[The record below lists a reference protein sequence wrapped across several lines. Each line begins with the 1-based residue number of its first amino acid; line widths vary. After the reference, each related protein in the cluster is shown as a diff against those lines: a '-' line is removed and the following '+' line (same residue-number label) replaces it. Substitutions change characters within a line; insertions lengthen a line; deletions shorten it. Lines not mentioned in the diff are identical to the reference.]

1 MAPQPLINDLI
12 LAVYMTIKTAK
23 WNQNSG
29 VSRVDLAQSIINSF
43 GTCWSSLF
51 KTLRIQLVPAIF
63 GGYVIVGEPVYVNC
77 LRVFIESTLNIL
89 KETSEQRTDRKYQD
103 QTEFECSE

>member
-43 GTCWSSLF
+43 GTCWSLF
-51 KTLRIQLVPAIF
+51 KTLRIQLVPAMF